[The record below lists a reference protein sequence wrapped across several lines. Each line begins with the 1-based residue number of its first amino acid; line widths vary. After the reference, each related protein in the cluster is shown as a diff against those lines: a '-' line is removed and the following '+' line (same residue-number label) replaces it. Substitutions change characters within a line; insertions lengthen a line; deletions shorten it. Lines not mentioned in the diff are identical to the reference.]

1 MRIIFA
7 IAALSVGL
15 STGMLAA
22 PAQAQDGERAL
33 AVAAC
38 TAVPSTPAACTS
50 ALNSYLAAVA
60 ALDPATKDAHL
71 TAFIAS
77 LATMLGD
84 GNRALVAQV
93 IDTVALSIS
102 DPELQVAVAAIAD
115 DVAAGVPIDPTV
127 VASLASA
134 S

>member
-1 MRIIFA
+1 MPA
-7 IAALSVGL
+7 TPSDC
-15 STGMLAA
+15 TG
-22 PAQAQDGERAL
+22 
-33 AVAAC
+33 
-38 TAVPSTPAACTS
+38 
-50 ALNSYLAAVA
+50 ALNAYLAAVA
-60 ALDPATKDAHL
+60 ALDPAARDAHL

-77 LATMLGD
+77 LAALLSD